1 MYSLDINFLKDP
13 NRKPEEAVG
22 SKQKPKAAMG
32 DTLPIIG
39 GLLIMVTLPALAW
52 GASWWING
60 EKEKVN
66 QEIAKLEGEIQQAE
80 AQGQKI
86 QQLQAEL
93 AQVTQESESLLGI
106 FNQIQPLSAL
116 FQDLLNHVPQGVQIN
131 AIEQTVEGITI
142 EGIATSYTQAN
153 DFLLVLKKSNF
164 FIPEETFLSSVEL
177 KDNPVDL
184 TNVPEELIVEFP
196 QVVGYSVQT
205 KVKVRPASEILS
217 ELERNGASGLVSR
230 IKILQEK
237 GVITQ

>member
-22 SKQKPKAAMG
+22 TKQKPKASMG
-32 DTLPIIG
+32 DTLPLIG

-52 GASWWING
+52 GSSWWLNG
-60 EKEKVN
+60 EKAKVN
-66 QEIAKLEGEIQQAE
+66 QEIATLEGEIQKAE
-80 AQGQKI
+80 AQGQQI

-93 AQVTQESESLLGI
+93 AQVKQESDSLLGV

-116 FQDLLNHVPQGVQIN
+116 FQDLLNHVPQGVQLDS
-131 AIEQTVEGITI
+131 IEQTKEGITI

-164 FIPEETFLSSVEL
+164 LIPEETFLSSVEL